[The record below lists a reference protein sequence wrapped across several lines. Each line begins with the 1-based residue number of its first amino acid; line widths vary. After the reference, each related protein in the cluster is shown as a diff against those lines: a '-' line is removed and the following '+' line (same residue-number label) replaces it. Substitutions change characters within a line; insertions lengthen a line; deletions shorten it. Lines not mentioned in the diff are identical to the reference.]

1 MRLLILLIGALLP
14 LVAAEPITVLA
25 AASLTEALG
34 EVGKAFK
41 ALHPTHPVRIAFGA
55 SNQLRLQIQ
64 QGAPAQVFASAD
76 EAQMEAL
83 VKAGRVKTSRRLG
96 SNRLALLARDP
107 GPVKSW
113 SDLAK
118 GGVRLVVTQ
127 PPVPIGLY
135 TEALLER
142 LGREPEAPRGFSGG
156 TRQNVVSRETHVR
169 QLRAKV
175 ELGEAD
181 AAIVYASDAL
191 HPKRGVRIVP
201 LPEHLQ
207 PEIHFTIAALEP
219 DRAGGFTRPRGGG
232 FRGGRSEPSEQAV
245 LPGALSAGEAF
256 VNFAT
261 GPQGRAILQK
271 YGFR

>member
-14 LVAAEPITVLA
+14 LAAGEPVTVLA

-34 EVGKAFK
+34 EVGKAFE
-41 ALHPTHPVRIAFGA
+41 AIHPNHPVRISFGA
-55 SNQLRLQIQ
+55 SSQLRLQIQ

-83 VKAGRVKTSRRLG
+83 ITLGRVKGALRLC

-127 PPVPIGLY
+127 PPVPIGVY
-135 TEALLER
+135 TEVLLES
-142 LGREPEAPRGFSGG
+142 LGREPGAPQGF
-156 TRQNVVSRETHVR
+156 TIMARQNVVSRESHVR
-169 QLRAKV
+169 QLRSKV

-181 AAIVYASDAL
+181 AALVYATDAL

-201 LPEHLQ
+201 LPERLQ
-207 PEIHFTIAALEP
+207 PSIHFTIAALEP
-219 DRAGGFTRPRGGG
+219 D
-232 FRGGRSEPSEQAV
+232 
-245 LPGALSAGEAF
+245 GEAF
-256 VNFAT
+256 VTFAT
-261 GPQGRAILQK
+261 GPQGQAILQK
-271 YGFR
+271 FGFR